1 MPPHM
6 PIRGPMMLATA
17 PGAMAIFGA
26 KMEPAMALGAIK
38 EPAMGLGAMEA
49 EMALGAKETE
59 MAHGAKETVGMT
71 RARTPTPSTS
81 VRASNADSAPI
92 SAISA
97 A

>member
-1 MPPHM
+1 MPPHT

-17 PGAMAIFGA
+17 PGAMAICGA
-26 KMEPAMALGAIK
+26 KMEPAMAFGAIK
-38 EPAMGLGAMEA
+38 EPAMALGA
-49 EMALGAKETE
+49 MALGAKETE
-59 MAHGAKETVGMT
+59 KTAGMIT